1 MRITVKSDNYTLM
14 DTNLESY
21 NLVKPKTEQETN
33 KVGKFSFTIY
43 PDHPHFDFIKKMKSI
58 ITVVEEGIAE
68 PLFRGRVYDEK
79 EGFYNE
85 KQVTCEG
92 ELAFLN
98 DSMQRPWSFTGT
110 PEDLFKQFIAAHNEQ
125 VDADRQFTVGK
136 VTVTDPNDYITR
148 SDSECKNTWN
158 AINDKLIDT
167 LGGYLWTRHEDG
179 VNYIDYLADFTTIS
193 NQPIEFGKN
202 LLDLSKQIKADGFA
216 TAIIP
221 YGAKLTDEDGN
232 ETGERLTIADVNDG
246 VDYVYNEEAVAE
258 HNYIFTT
265 NTWDDVT
272 DANNLKRKAQEYI
285 DNMAQFIASISVTAA
300 DLNGAMID
308 GKPVNV
314 NSFRIGR
321 YVKVATKPHG
331 LDQNFIVS
339 KLTRE
344 LLKPEATKLTLGT
357 TYKSLTEKQKETAA
371 IRGEAGVPGKDGK
384 DGNDGANGQDGRGI
398 TSNTITYQAST
409 SGTVIPTSTWS
420 ATIPTVTENQYLWTK
435 IVLTY
440 SDNTTSTAY
449 SVGKIGANG
458 SDGKDGENGA
468 DGKDGKGVSSTTI
481 TYQASTSGT
490 TVPTGTWSESIPTV
504 AANQYLWT
512 RTVFAYTD
520 STSSTAYSVGRM
532 GADGKDGSNGKDAA
546 VQSATEPSDTSYM
559 WLDISVEPP
568 LLKWYNT
575 TTSAWE
581 ATNDMT
587 AISDSIV
594 QLQENVYADISK
606 TAEEIL
612 MTVSESYST
621 VGDTERLVSETK
633 TEFEQTAEDFEM
645 RFTTFQADLDD
656 IAAGTDAE
664 FAEIKKYIRFVD
676 GKILLGEVG
685 NQLEL
690 QISNDRISF
699 LQDNAEVAYFNN
711 RKLYVTDGEYT
722 NSLTLGNFAYI
733 PRTNGN
739 LSFKKM
745 N

>member
-384 DGNDGANGQDGRGI
+384 DGNDGANG
-398 TSNTITYQAST
+398 
-409 SGTVIPTSTWS
+409 
-420 ATIPTVTENQYLWTK
+420 
-435 IVLTY
+435 
-440 SDNTTSTAY
+440 SD
-449 SVGKIGANG
+449 
-458 SDGKDGENGA
+458 
-468 DGKDGKGVSSTTI
+468 
-481 TYQASTSGT
+481 
-490 TVPTGTWSESIPTV
+490 
-504 AANQYLWT
+504 
-512 RTVFAYTD
+512 
-520 STSSTAYSVGRM
+520 
-532 GADGKDGSNGKDAA
+532 GKDAA
-546 VQSATEPSDTSYM
+546 VQSATAPSDTSYM
-559 WLDISVEPP
+559 WLDTSAEPP
-568 LLKWYNT
+568 LLKRYNA

-581 ATNDMT
+581 AINDMT

-633 TEFEQTAEDFEM
+633 TEFEQTASDFEM

-656 IAAGTDAE
+656 IATGTDAE